1 MESTGTSPL
10 SSVPEKTS
18 EQKFPESAEAAEDL
32 AAKFFS
38 LRSKAR
44 RLRAEAAE
52 AEKRAEELLKSYPL
66 LGNLVGI
73 TNKASKRKQGTE
85 KEAGPPPAK
94 KTKTSTTPAK
104 RTAVYLPG
112 STMSEQE
119 IAREGGRVQKKSMAQ
134 SGRLERMEH

>member
-10 SSVPEKTS
+10 SSVPEKS
-18 EQKFPESAEAAEDL
+18 SSQKFPESAEEAEDL
-32 AAKFFS
+32 AARFFS

-52 AEKRAEELLKSYPL
+52 AEKKAEDLLKSYPL

-73 TNKASKRKQGTE
+73 TNKSSKRKAAPE
-85 KEAGPPPAK
+85 KEPAPSPAK
-94 KTKTSTTPAK
+94 KAKTTTTPAK

-112 STMSEQE
+112 STMSEKE
-119 IAREGGRVQKKSMAQ
+119 IAQEGGRVQKKTMAQ